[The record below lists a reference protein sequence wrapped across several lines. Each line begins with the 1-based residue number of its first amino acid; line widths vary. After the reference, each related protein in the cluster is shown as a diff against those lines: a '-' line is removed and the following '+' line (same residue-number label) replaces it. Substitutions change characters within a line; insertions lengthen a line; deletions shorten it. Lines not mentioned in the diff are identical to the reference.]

1 MAITRHLWKHPP
13 DDERQQQAQPRIPP
27 PTFTSHI
34 LIPLG
39 QNLLGGLAVWGAGL
53 IGYLFLRQASGGYVN
68 IESARFWAGLT
79 GGMVTCLVTVIRFF
93 GDDLGL
99 LAAAYKAGQASRDAE
114 IANLQLMLRSLRD
127 AKTSAQAAGTDNAEK
142 REQEFMQR
150 AKADA
155 RKLIEIHFNG
165 DSISRQALAT
175 RGMGQRDWER
185 AVRLLK
191 AAGVMNADG
200 AIDIKSPALALKA
213 IEVRLKDDRAHG
225 ETFTPAWK

>member
-1 MAITRHLWKHPP
+1 MAITRHLWKAP
-13 DDERQQQAQPRIPP
+13 DEERQTQPRVPP

-53 IGYLFLRQASGGYVN
+53 IGYLFLCQASGGAVDLDA
-68 IESARFWAGLT
+68 ARFWAGLA
-79 GGMVTCLVTVIRFF
+79 GGMVTCLITVIRFF

-99 LAAAYKAGQASRDAE
+99 LATAYKAGQRSRDTE

-127 AKTSAQAAGTDNAEK
+127 AKTAAQAAGSDNAEK

-155 RKLIEIHFNG
+155 RRLIEVYFNG
-165 DSISRQALAT
+165 DSISREAMKT
-175 RGMGQRDWER
+175 RGIGQRDWER
-185 AVRLLK
+185 AARLLK
-191 AAGVMNADG
+191 AAGVMDADG
-200 AIDIKSPALALKA
+200 QIGVKTPALALKA
-213 IEVRLKDDRAHG
+213 IDARLRDDRAHG